1 MLFIDGQ
8 TPSQQ
13 HAENIHRICYRLLC
27 LFKQITQNK
36 NVFTNYNDNETEQ
49 RQTVKNAISLVRHNT
64 GIITDECNDR
74 QLSFC
79 YIFSYQCHAMDPMN
93 IYAYV

>member
-13 HAENIHRICYRLLC
+13 HTENIHRICYRLLC

-36 NVFTNYNDNETEQ
+36 NVLTNYNDNETEQ

-64 GIITDECNDR
+64 GIITDE
-74 QLSFC
+74 
-79 YIFSYQCHAMDPMN
+79 YKTASYPSATYFLISVIQ
-93 IYAYV
+93 